1 MHVAILAPCHKSFI
15 SFFLPQY
22 NIEDLP
28 EGYNGAPWIASIIS
42 EVLSKGHKLTVIST
56 AVSVDYNYSVSTFK
70 NDLFT
75 WIVVPSR
82 VHSFRTNG
90 SKVGRIVDFYKLE
103 QQKMVEELKKEKPDI
118 VHAHW
123 SYEYAGAAIKSD
135 FPYLVTVHDN
145 AFQILG
151 YFKNLYR
158 FFRLLMS
165 EKYLNT
171 VKYASTVS
179 PYMNKYVSKRCENV
193 KIIPNP
199 VNILLNE
206 SEIHLLINKKLN
218 KIVSPKICMIFN
230 GWDSHKNGINA
241 FFAFALLL
249 SKIPNATL
257 HLFGSGS
264 EMFGEAYKSANKIGV
279 SNIYFN
285 GPTDHK
291 SLIDFLKESHLLLH
305 PSLEESFGVV
315 LIEAMSTGVPSI
327 GGKNSGAV
335 PWVINDNRLLVDVK
349 NPIEIAD
356 KMYELLSD
364 IKLYESLA
372 LSGYLN
378 VVNRF
383 SAETVVERYL
393 DYYEEII
400 SDN

>member
-1 MHVAILAPCHKSFI
+1 
-15 SFFLPQY
+15 
-22 NIEDLP
+22 
-28 EGYNGAPWIASIIS
+28 
-42 EVLSKGHKLTVIST
+42 
-56 AVSVDYNYSVSTFK
+56 
-70 NDLFT
+70 
-75 WIVVPSR
+75 
-82 VHSFRTNG
+82 
-90 SKVGRIVDFYKLE
+90 
-103 QQKMVEELKKEKPDI
+103 MVEELKKEKPDI

-123 SYEYAGAAIKSD
+123 SYEYAGAAIKTD

-165 EKYLNT
+165 EKYLNK

-179 PYMNKYVSKRCENV
+179 PYMNKYVSRRCKNL

-206 SEIHLLINKKLN
+206 NDIRSLVKL
-218 KIVSPKICMIFN
+218 KMDAIKSPKITMIFN
-230 GWDSHKNGINA
+230 GWDARKNGINA
-241 FFAFALLL
+241 FLAFKMLL

-257 HLFGSGS
+257 HLFGAGS
-264 EMFGEAYKSANKIGV
+264 EMFGEAYKAANKIGV

-285 GPTDHK
+285 GPTNHK
-291 SLIDFLKESHLLLH
+291 SLIESLKESHLLLH

-315 LIEAMSTGVPSI
+315 LIEAMANGVPSI

-349 NPIEIAD
+349 NPTEIAD
-356 KMYELLSD
+356 KMYELLCDS
-364 IKLYESLA
+364 KLYESLA

-383 SAETVVERYL
+383 SAERVVESYL
-393 DYYEEII
+393 NYYKEII